1 MKIISFNQKWIF
13 KNELKNIP
21 EQTVDLPHDAMLT
34 EKRLPEGKAGAA
46 GAYFPGGKYSYR
58 KDLFGA
64 EEYRDKSVYL
74 EFEGVYMK
82 SSVYLNGEKIG
93 GHIYGYTGFYV
104 DLTDKLR
111 IGSNN
116 EIRVVADNTQIP
128 NTRWYS
134 GSGIYRNVNL
144 ITGDKRHIK
153 LEGIK
158 VVTESIDPAVI
169 SVQTEVENDE
179 GLDIKVE
186 VYEYKKGFD
195 TTGKVKRLEAEEI
208 PICTGKGRNCHI
220 EIPDASL
227 WDDEHPNLYQIRV
240 LLIDDK
246 NQIVDEQSVI
256 TGIRKLLWSAE
267 NGIQINGRMVKLRGG
282 CIHHDNG
289 ILGACAPY
297 AAELRKAQILKR
309 AGFNAIR
316 SAHNPISKAML
327 AACDMLGLYIMD
339 ETFDQWKC
347 SKLDYDYALYFEQE
361 WEKDCHAMILKDRNH
376 PSVIMYSIGNEIGDT
391 GKPEGAQIS
400 RMLSEYF
407 RTLDPT
413 RPTTNGINP
422 VVSTIGG
429 IPGSKKV
436 SANDKVDPYE
446 EQQNSQAKASLLANM
461 IVTIAPAVAKI
472 IGTPRKTEK
481 LLKPC
486 FDEID
491 IVGYNYA
498 EGCYVPH
505 HKVAPY
511 RIMVGTETYPQK
523 LAERWSGIMG
533 KNYVVGDFMWTAI
546 DYLGEAGVGVPL
558 YGTKHG
564 GFNRPYPCISSGC
577 GVIDL
582 LGHIDTEAVHA
593 AIAWGKYDKPYI
605 AVRPINHSGEKYF
618 LGMWRGTD
626 ATASWTFP
634 GCEGRKAEIEVYSP
648 GTYVELF
655 QDGESLGKKRLE
667 YAKAKYTI
675 TYKKGTLIA
684 VSYDEAGNKTDS
696 CTLVS
701 AGDNTKL
708 TLRPDKTEMK
718 ADNEDMV
725 FVDVSLTDNMGIVK
739 NLEDQNVTV
748 QVTGAAKL
756 AGIGSANPITEESY
770 LGDTVSTWNG
780 RMGIWIRSNGHKGI
794 AYIQVKTDTLED
806 TLKIKVF

>member
-1 MKIISFNQKWIF
+1 MKITSFNQKWIF
-13 KNELKNIP
+13 KNELKNAP

-34 EKRLPEGKAGAA
+34 EKRIPEGKAGAA
-46 GAYFPGGKYSYR
+46 GAYFPGGMYSYR
-58 KDLFGA
+58 KNLFGA

-104 DLTDKLR
+104 DLTDKLL
-111 IGSNN
+111 IGSDN
-116 EIRVVADNTQIP
+116 EIKVVADNTQIP

-144 ITGDKRHIK
+144 IIGDKRHIK
-153 LEGIK
+153 TNGIR
-158 VVTESIDPAVI
+158 VVTKSIKPAVI
-169 SVQTEVENDE
+169 NVHTEVENGE
-179 GLDIKVE
+179 GLQIKVD
-186 VYEYKKGFD
+186 VYEYEKGFD
-195 TTGKVKRLEAEEI
+195 STGKIVPLTDDEI
-208 PICTGKGRNCHI
+208 PICSGMGEDCSI
-220 EIPDASL
+220 EIPNAKL
-227 WDDEHPNLYQIRV
+227 WEEEHPYLYQICVR
-240 LLIDDK
+240 LTDD
-246 NQIVDEQSVI
+246 NGMVIDEQSIV
-256 TGIRKLLWSAE
+256 TGIRSLEWSSE
-267 NGIQINGRMVKLRGG
+267 KGIQINGKMVKLRGG

-297 AAELRKAQILKR
+297 AAELRKARILKK

-327 AACDMLGLYIMD
+327 AACDMLGLYVMD

-347 SKLDYDYALYFEQE
+347 SKLDYDYALHFEQE
-361 WEKDCHAMILKDRNH
+361 WKKDCHAMILKDRNH

-391 GKPEGAQIS
+391 GRPDGARIS

-407 RTLDPT
+407 RGIDPT

-422 VVSTIGG
+422 VVSAIGG
-429 IPGSKKV
+429 TPGAKKV
-436 SANDKVDPYE
+436 SADDKVDPYE

-461 IVTIAPAVAKI
+461 IVTMAPVAAKLMS
-472 IGTPRKTEK
+472 TPKRTEK

-486 FDEID
+486 FDAID

-498 EGCYVPH
+498 EECYAPH
-505 HKVAPY
+505 HKIAPE

-523 LAERWSGIMG
+523 LAKRWPGILE
-533 KNYVVGDFMWTAI
+533 KNYVVGDFMWTAM

-564 GFNRPYPCISSGC
+564 GFNKPYPCISGGC
-577 GVIDL
+577 GAIDL

-593 AIAWGKYDKPYI
+593 AIAWGQYDKPYI
-605 AVRPINHSGEKYF
+605 AVRPVNHSGEKYF

-626 ATASWTFP
+626 AAECWTFP

-667 YAKAKYTI
+667 YAKAEYTT
-675 TYKKGTLIA
+675 TYKRGTLTAI
-684 VSYDEAGNKTDS
+684 SYDEAGNKTGS

-701 AGDNTKL
+701 AGDNTRL
-708 TLRPDKTEMK
+708 TLRPEKTEIK

-725 FVDVSLTDNMGIVK
+725 FVNVNLTDNTGIVK

-780 RMGIWIRSNGHKGI
+780 RMGFWIRSNGQTG
-794 AYIQVKTDTLED
+794 AVCIQVKTDTLADE
-806 TLKIKVF
+806 LEIRAF